1 MALESTLVIIKPDGI
16 QKSLTGNVLSKLSDA
31 KLVILAAKMKVV
43 SRPLAEEHYHH
54 LKDKPFFDELVRF
67 MMGEFHTKRVMA
79 LVYHG
84 EDAIKKVRAICGAT
98 NPEQADPASIRGAYG
113 RITTQGVFEN
123 VIHAS
128 GTEEEAAREIQL
140 WFEPSDIV
148 VDNLFP
154 VKEVS
159 VSDKKMVWAS
169 AVKAKA

>member
-1 MALESTLVIIKPDGI
+1 MAVESTLVIVKPDGI

-31 KLVILAAKMKVV
+31 KLIILGAKMQMV
-43 SRPLAEEHYHH
+43 SRALAEDHYRA

-79 LVYHG
+79 LVYYG
-84 EDAIKKVRAICGAT
+84 EDAIKKVRTICGAT

-128 GTEEEAAREIQL
+128 GTAEEAAREIQL
-140 WFEPSDIV
+140 WFEPNEIL
-148 VDNLFP
+148 NENIFP
-154 VKEVS
+154 TKEITVTE
-159 VSDKKMVWAS
+159 KKRVWLN
-169 AVKAKA
+169 AVKAHA

>member
-1 MALESTLVIIKPDGI
+1 MAAESTLVIIKPDGI

-31 KLVILAAKMKVV
+31 KLIIIAAKMTVV
-43 SRPLAEEHYHH
+43 SRPLAEEHYHA

-98 NPEQADPASIRGAYG
+98 NPEQAEPNTIRGAYG

-128 GTEEEAAREIQL
+128 GNVEEAAREVQL
-140 WFEPSDIV
+140 WFQPSEIV
-148 VDNLFP
+148 MNDLYP
-154 VKEVS
+154 TKEIS
-159 VSDKKMVWAS
+159 VTEKKRVWAN
-169 AVKAKA
+169 AVKANV